1 MSEPAAIRQ
10 GDVFWIAAESLRPF
24 VPTVPHPHVVIQTD
38 VLNDSRIPTTVVC
51 ALTSNLNKA
60 AEPGNVLLTAGEA
73 NLPHPSVALVSQ
85 LAVVDKADLA
95 QAIGTLSDERVAQ
108 ILAGLAFLQRS
119 FFQR

>member
-24 VPTVPHPHVVIQTD
+24 VPAVPHPHVVIQTD

-73 NLPHPSVALVSQ
+73 NLPHASVALVSQ